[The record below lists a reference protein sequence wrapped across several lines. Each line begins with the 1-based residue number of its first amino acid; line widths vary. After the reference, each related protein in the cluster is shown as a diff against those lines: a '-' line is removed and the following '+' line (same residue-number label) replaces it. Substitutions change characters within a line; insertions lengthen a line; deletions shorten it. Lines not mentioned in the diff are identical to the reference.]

1 MPKATW
7 NGTVLAEAAD
17 GEVERV
23 EGNVYFPPDA
33 LRREFFRPSEH
44 HTICPWKGTA
54 RYYDVVV
61 AGETNENAAW
71 YYPEPGNA
79 ARQIRDHVAFWRGV
93 RVEE

>member
-17 GEVERV
+17 DEVERV

-44 HTICPWKGTA
+44 RTVCPWKGTA

-61 AGETNENAAW
+61 AGEINENAAW
-71 YYPEPGNA
+71 YYPEPRNA
-79 ARQIRDHVAFWRGV
+79 ARQIRGRVAFWRGV
-93 RVEE
+93 EVKE